1 MRIDTQRKIDQIL
14 GTFICRVLSFFYY
27 PFANRADTTKADKVL
42 VILLSEMGSLVVS
55 SQMFEYLKTQYPK
68 ASLYL
73 LTLERN
79 KEVVDLLGHVPR
91 DNLLTINDASF
102 VKFCLDCLQTLR
114 MLRKKGIDTAIDCE
128 LFSRISSLFSFL
140 SGARTRVGFH
150 RYTQEGLYR
159 GNFINRKVLYNPYC
173 HISKQFVTLVDA
185 ISSTTIPKVK
195 KPATNYTNY
204 LPKLKFSDHDTS
216 KMFDRLKK
224 DYGYSTKKKMILIY
238 PSGGLLSIRAWPK
251 EYFVQVA
258 KTFLKKGYAVGVIGL
273 KPDRPLGEL
282 ITAQCNSADCINL
295 AGYTKTVKEL
305 LIILNIASLLI
316 TNDGGP
322 GHFAALV
329 RIPTIT
335 LFGPETPVLYGP
347 LSPNAVN
354 LFSQLNC
361 SPCVT
366 AYNHRNTPCD
376 GDNVCLK
383 SITPEDVIAKALD
396 LLSGAQGH
404 GNK

>member
-14 GTFICRVLSFFYY
+14 GTLICRVLSFFNY
-27 PFANRADTTKADKVL
+27 PFANRVDKAKADKIF

-55 SQMFEYLKTQYPK
+55 SRMFEYLKAQYPK

-79 KEVVDLLGHVPR
+79 REVVDLLGHVPR
-91 DNLLTINDASF
+91 NNLLTINDASI
-102 VKFCLDCLQTLR
+102 VKFCLNSLLALRTLR
-114 MLRKKGIDTAIDCE
+114 KEGIDTAIDCE

-195 KPATNYTNY
+195 KPATNFTNY
-204 LPKLKFSDHDTS
+204 LPELRFSDHETS
-216 KMFDRLKK
+216 KMLDRLKK
-224 DYGYSTKKKMILIY
+224 DYGYSNKKKMILIY
-238 PSGGLLSIRAWPK
+238 PSGGLLSIRAWPR

-258 KTFLKKGYAVGVIGL
+258 ETFLKKGYAVGLIGL
-273 KPDRPLGEL
+273 KPDKPLGEL
-282 ITAQCNSADCINL
+282 ITAQCNSADCMNL
-295 AGYTKTVKEL
+295 AGYTKTIREL

-335 LFGPETPVLYGP
+335 LFGPETPVLYGS

-383 SITPEDVIAKALD
+383 LITPEDVIAKALE
-396 LLSGAQGH
+396 LLTNA
-404 GNK
+404 

>member
-1 MRIDTQRKIDQIL
+1 MQIDIQRKIDQIL
-14 GTFICRVLSFFYY
+14 GAFICRVLSFFYY
-27 PFANRADTTKADKVL
+27 PFANRASKARADKVL
-42 VILLSEMGSLVVS
+42 VILLSEMGSLVLS
-55 SQMFEYLKTQYPK
+55 SQMFEYLKAQYPK

-79 KEVVDLLGHVPR
+79 KEVVDLLGHVPM

-102 VKFCLDCLQTLR
+102 VKFCLGCLQTL
-114 MLRKKGIDTAIDCE
+114 MSLRKKGIDTAIDCE
-128 LFSRISSLFSFL
+128 LFTRISSLFSFL

-159 GNFINRKVLYNPYC
+159 GNFINRRVLYNPYC

-185 ISSTTIPKVK
+185 INSTTIPKVK
-195 KPATNYTNY
+195 KPATNHTNY
-204 LPKLKFSDHDTS
+204 LPKLKFSDHDSS
-216 KMFDRLKK
+216 KMLDRLKK
-224 DYGYSTKKKMILIY
+224 DYGYSTQKKMVLIY
-238 PSGGLLSIRAWPK
+238 PSGGLLSIRAWPR
-251 EYFVQVA
+251 EYFVQVT

-273 KPDRPLGEL
+273 KQDRPLGEL

-295 AGYTKTVKEL
+295 AGYTKTIKEL
-305 LIILNIASLLI
+305 LIILNVASLLI

-329 RIPTIT
+329 RIPTII
-335 LFGPETPVLYGP
+335 LFGPETPVLYGS

-383 SITPEDVIAKALD
+383 LITPEDVIAKALD
-396 LLSGAQGH
+396 LLADA
-404 GNK
+404 

>member
-14 GTFICRVLSFFYY
+14 GTLICRVLSFFYY
-27 PFANRADTTKADKVL
+27 PFANRVDKAKADKIF

-55 SQMFEYLKTQYPK
+55 SRMFEYLKAQYPK

-79 KEVVDLLGHVPR
+79 REVVDLLGHVPR
-91 DNLLTINDASF
+91 NNLLTINDASF
-102 VKFCLDCLQTLR
+102 VKFCLNSLQALRTLR
-114 MLRKKGIDTAIDCE
+114 KEGIDTAIDCE

-195 KPATNYTNY
+195 KPATNFTNY
-204 LPKLKFSDHDTS
+204 LPELRFSDHETS
-216 KMFDRLKK
+216 KMLDRLKK
-224 DYGYSTKKKMILIY
+224 DYGYSNKKKMILIY
-238 PSGGLLSIRAWPK
+238 PSGGLLSIRAWPR

-258 KTFLKKGYAVGVIGL
+258 ETFLKKGYAVGLIGL
-273 KPDRPLGEL
+273 KPDKPLGEL
-282 ITAQCNSADCINL
+282 ITAQCNSADCMNL
-295 AGYTKTVKEL
+295 AGYTKTIREL

-335 LFGPETPVLYGP
+335 LFGPETPVLYGS

-383 SITPEDVIAKALD
+383 LITPEDVIAKALE
-396 LLSGAQGH
+396 LLTNA
-404 GNK
+404 

>member
-1 MRIDTQRKIDQIL
+1 MRIDIQRKIDQIL
-14 GTFICRVLSFFYY
+14 GTVICRILSFFYY
-27 PFANRADTTKADKVL
+27 PFANRSNKASADKIL
-42 VILLSEMGSLVVS
+42 VILLSEMGSLVLS
-55 SQMFEYLKTQYPK
+55 SQMFNYLKAQYPK

-79 KEVVDLLGHVPR
+79 KEVVDILGHVPE

-102 VKFCLDCLQTLR
+102 LKFCWGCLQTL
-114 MLRKKGIDTAIDCE
+114 MVIRKNEIDTVIDCE

-140 SGARTRVGFH
+140 SGANIRVGFH

-173 HISKQFVTLVDA
+173 HISKQFIALVDA
-185 ISSTTIPKVK
+185 INSTTIPKAK
-195 KPATNYTNY
+195 KTAADHINY
-204 LPKLKFSDHDTS
+204 LPKLRFSDHESS
-216 KMFDRLKK
+216 KMLEQLKT
-224 DYGYSTKKKMILIY
+224 DYGYKTGKKMVLIY
-238 PSGGLLSIRAWPK
+238 PGGGLLSIRAWPK
-251 EYFVQVA
+251 EYYVHVSQ
-258 KTFLKKGYAVGVIGL
+258 TFLKRGYAVGVIGL
-273 KPDRPLGEL
+273 EQDRPLADW
-282 ITAQCNSADCINL
+282 IVVQCNSTSCMNL
-295 AGYTKTVKEL
+295 AGYTKTIKKL

-322 GHFAALV
+322 SHFAALT

-347 LSPNAVN
+347 LSHNAVN

-366 AYNHRNTPCD
+366 AYNHRTTPCD

-383 SITPEDVIAKALD
+383 LITPEIVIAKALD
-396 LLSGAQGH
+396 LLAG
-404 GNK
+404 

>member
-27 PFANRADTTKADKVL
+27 PFANQADKAKADKIL

-55 SQMFEYLKTQYPK
+55 SRMFEYLKARYPK
-68 ASLYL
+68 ATLYL

-91 DNLLTINDASF
+91 DNLLTINDASL
-102 VKFCLDCLQTLR
+102 VKFCLDSLQTLR
-114 MLRKKGIDTAIDCE
+114 TLRKEGIDTAIDCE
-128 LFSRISSLFSFL
+128 LFSRISSLFSFS

-173 HISKQFVTLVDA
+173 HISKQFITLVEA
-185 ISSTTIPKVK
+185 INSTTTPKVK
-195 KPATNYTNY
+195 TPATNYTDY
-204 LPKLKFSDHDTS
+204 LPKLEFSDHDTS
-216 KMFDRLKK
+216 KMLDRLKK
-224 DYGYSTKKKMILIY
+224 DYGYSTKKKMVLIY
-238 PSGGLLSIRAWPK
+238 PSGGLLSIRAWPR

-282 ITAQCNSADCINL
+282 ITAQCNSADCMNL
-295 AGYTKTVKEL
+295 AGYTKTIKEL

-383 SITPEDVIAKALD
+383 LITPEDVIAKALE
-396 LLSGAQGH
+396 LLAGA
-404 GNK
+404 

>member
-27 PFANRADTTKADKVL
+27 PFANRADKTKADKIL

-55 SQMFEYLKTQYPK
+55 SRMFEYLKARYPK
-68 ASLYL
+68 ATLYL

-79 KEVVDLLGHVPR
+79 KEVVDLLGHVPKG
-91 DNLLTINDASF
+91 NLLTINDASL
-102 VKFCLDCLQTLR
+102 VKFCLDSLQTLR
-114 MLRKKGIDTAIDCE
+114 SLRKEGIDTAIDCE

-159 GNFINRKVLYNPYC
+159 GNFINRKVLYNPYY

-185 ISSTTIPKVK
+185 INSTTIPKVK
-195 KPATNYTNY
+195 TPATNYTDY
-204 LPKLKFSDHDTS
+204 LPKLKFSEYDS
-216 KMFDRLKK
+216 NKMLDRLKK

-282 ITAQCNSADCINL
+282 IIAQCNSADCMNL
-295 AGYTKTVKEL
+295 AGYTKTIKEL

-383 SITPEDVIAKALD
+383 LITPEDVIAKALE
-396 LLSGAQGH
+396 LLTGAQGY

>member
-27 PFANRADTTKADKVL
+27 PFANRADRTKADKIL

-55 SQMFEYLKTQYPK
+55 SRMFEYLKARYPK
-68 ASLYL
+68 ATLYL

-79 KEVVDLLGHVPR
+79 KEVVDLLGHVPKG
-91 DNLLTINDASF
+91 NLLTINDASL
-102 VKFCLDCLQTLR
+102 VKFCLDSLQTLR
-114 MLRKKGIDTAIDCE
+114 SLRKEGIDTAIDCE

-159 GNFINRKVLYNPYC
+159 GNFINRKVLYNPYY

-185 ISSTTIPKVK
+185 INSTTIPKVK
-195 KPATNYTNY
+195 TPATNYTDY
-204 LPKLKFSDHDTS
+204 LPKLKFREYDSN
-216 KMFDRLKK
+216 KMLDRLKK

-282 ITAQCNSADCINL
+282 IIAQCNSADCMNL
-295 AGYTKTVKEL
+295 AGYTKTIKEL

-383 SITPEDVIAKALD
+383 LITPEDVIAKALE
-396 LLSGAQGH
+396 LLTGAQGY

>member
-27 PFANRADTTKADKVL
+27 PFANRADKTKADKIL

-55 SQMFEYLKTQYPK
+55 SRMFEYLKARYPK
-68 ASLYL
+68 ATLYL

-79 KEVVDLLGHVPR
+79 KEVVDLLGHVPKG
-91 DNLLTINDASF
+91 NLLTINDASL
-102 VKFCLDCLQTLR
+102 VKFCLDSLQTLR
-114 MLRKKGIDTAIDCE
+114 SLRKEGIDTAIDCE

-159 GNFINRKVLYNPYC
+159 GNFINRKVLYNPYY

-185 ISSTTIPKVK
+185 INSTTIPKVK
-195 KPATNYTNY
+195 TPATNYTDY
-204 LPKLKFSDHDTS
+204 LPKLKFSEYDS
-216 KMFDRLKK
+216 NKMLDRLKK

-282 ITAQCNSADCINL
+282 IIAQCNSADCMNL
-295 AGYTKTVKEL
+295 AGYTKTIKEL

-383 SITPEDVIAKALD
+383 LITPEDVIAKALE
-396 LLSGAQGH
+396 LLSGPYTGTV
-404 GNK
+404 